1 MMSKLQKAAWFN
13 LGMVTVCM
21 IISMPCFFFLTWRNA
36 KGVVYILIFFVVACI
51 TTPVF
56 YILYRKKSYEAGFDE
71 REKMI
76 NRRAFVFAAIGL
88 TIFLACVCFIPFF
101 VLGGQNV
108 IKVYY
113 LPLIFLSTLFA
124 AQFVHSAAI
133 LIQCLLEEED
143 GQ

>member
-1 MMSKLQKAAWFN
+1 MSRLQKAAWFN
-13 LGMVTVCM
+13 LVVITICL
-21 IISMPCFFFLTWRNA
+21 IISIPCLFFLARVNA
-36 KGVVYILIFFVVACI
+36 KGIEYLLTCFVIACI

-56 YILYRKKSYEAGFDE
+56 YILYRKKSYEADFDE

-76 NRRAFVFAAIGL
+76 NRRAFSFAAMGL
-88 TIFLACVCFIPFF
+88 TVFLACVCIIPFF
-101 VLGGQNV
+101 ALGGQNV

-124 AQFVHSAAI
+124 AQFVHSMAI
-133 LIQCLLEEED
+133 LIQCSMEEED

>member
-1 MMSKLQKAAWFN
+1 MSKLQKSAWFN
-13 LGMVTVCM
+13 LAM
-21 IISMPCFFFLTWRNA
+21 ITICIMISISCLFFLARVNA
-36 KGVVYILIFFVVACI
+36 KGIVYLLTFFVIACI

-56 YILYRKKSYEAGFDE
+56 YMLYRKKSYEAGFDE

-76 NRRAFVFAAIGL
+76 DRRAFSCAAIGL

-108 IKVYY
+108 IKAYY
-113 LPLIFLSTLFA
+113 LPLIFLSTLYT
-124 AQFVHSAAI
+124 AQFVQSIAV
-133 LIQCLLEEED
+133 LVQCALEEED

>member
-1 MMSKLQKAAWFN
+1 MSKLQKAAWFN
-13 LGMVTVCM
+13 LGVVTVCM
-21 IISMPCFFFLTWRNA
+21 IIAIPCFFFLTRINA
-36 KGVVYILIFFVVACI
+36 RGIDYILIWFVTACI
-51 TTPVF
+51 IIPVF
-56 YILYRKKSYEAGFDE
+56 YFLYHKKSYEAGFDE

-76 NRRAFVFAAIGL
+76 NRRAFLFAAIGL
-88 TIFLACVCFIPFF
+88 TVFLACVCIIPFF

-124 AQFVHSAAI
+124 AQFVHSIAI
-133 LIQCLLEEED
+133 LIQCALEEED

>member
-1 MMSKLQKAAWFN
+1 MSRLQKAAWFN
-13 LGMVTVCM
+13 LVVITICF
-21 IISMPCFFFLTWRNA
+21 IISIPCLFFLARVNA
-36 KGVVYILIFFVVACI
+36 KGIEYLLTCFVIACI

-56 YILYRKKSYEAGFDE
+56 YMLYRKKSFEAGFDE

-76 NRRAFVFAAIGL
+76 NRRAFTCAVMGL
-88 TIFLACVCFIPFF
+88 TVFLACVCFIPFF
-101 VLGGQNV
+101 VLGGRNV
-108 IKVYY
+108 VKVYY

-124 AQFVHSAAI
+124 AQFVHSIAI

>member
-1 MMSKLQKAAWFN
+1 MNKLQKAAWFN
-13 LGMVTVCM
+13 LGVMTVCM
-21 IISMPCFFFLTWRNA
+21 IIAIPCFFFLTSRNA
-36 KGVVYILIFFVVACI
+36 KGIDYILIFFIIACI
-51 TTPVF
+51 TTPVC
-56 YILYRKKSYEAGFDE
+56 YILYRKKGYEAGFDE

-76 NRRAFVFAAIGL
+76 NRRAFSFAAMGL
-88 TIFLACVCFIPFF
+88 TVFLACVCVIPFF

-124 AQFVHSAAI
+124 AQFVHSMAI
-133 LIQCLLEEED
+133 IIQCALEEED

>member
-1 MMSKLQKAAWFN
+1 MSRLQKAAWFN

-21 IISMPCFFFLTWRNA
+21 IIAAPCFIFLTARNA
-36 KGVVYILIFFVVACI
+36 KGIDYILIFFLIACI

-56 YILYRKKSYEAGFDE
+56 YVLYRKKSYEAGFDE

-76 NRRAFVFAAIGL
+76 NKRAFSFAAMGL

-101 VLGGQNV
+101 VMGGQNV

-124 AQFVHSAAI
+124 AQFVHSMAM
-133 LIQCLLEEED
+133 LIQCALEEED

>member
-1 MMSKLQKAAWFN
+1 MSKLQKSAWTN
-13 LGMVTVCM
+13 LIAV
-21 IISMPCFFFLTWRNA
+21 SMCAIVGGAGFSLLFLLNA
-36 KGVVYILIFFVVACI
+36 KGIDYIFIFFIVGSLTSLGI
-51 TTPVF
+51 YMF
-56 YILYRKKSYEAGFDE
+56 YRKKSPEAGFDE

-76 NRRAFVFAAIGL
+76 YKRALGLAACAL
-88 TIFLACVCFIPFF
+88 TIFLGCVCIIPFF

-124 AQFVHSAAI
+124 AQFVHSMAI
-133 LIQCLLEEED
+133 LIQCSMEEEN

>member
-1 MMSKLQKAAWFN
+1 MSKLRKSAWIN
-13 LGMVTVCM
+13 LIAVTICVIVGCAGF
-21 IISMPCFFFLTWRNA
+21 SLLVLLNA
-36 KGVVYILIFFVVACI
+36 KGIDYIFIFFIVSSLTSLGI
-51 TTPVF
+51 YMF
-56 YILYRKKSYEAGFDE
+56 YRKKSPEAGFDE

-76 NRRAFVFAAIGL
+76 YKRAFGLAACAL

-124 AQFVHSAAI
+124 SQLVHSAAI
-133 LIQCLLEEED
+133 LVMCALEDDD

>member
-1 MMSKLQKAAWFN
+1 MSRLQKAAWFN
-13 LGMVTVCM
+13 LVTITICIM
-21 IISMPCFFFLTWRNA
+21 ISIPCLFFLARRNA
-36 KGVVYILIFFVVACI
+36 KGIDYLLICFVIACLLSPVAYML
-51 TTPVF
+51 V
-56 YILYRKKSYEAGFDE
+56 KKSFEAYDE

-76 NRRAFVFAAIGL
+76 NRRAFTISVLGL
-88 TIFLACVCFIPFF
+88 IIFLACVCTIPFF

-113 LPLIFLSTLFA
+113 LPLIFFCSLFA
-124 AQFVHSAAI
+124 AQFVHSTAI